1 MSPNLATSLGDA
13 RRSDVRR
20 IKRNLF
26 GPIDQEKTKAWL
38 ENELGNLLTNACDKW
53 DFDFKNEKP
62 MNCER
67 SQYVWER
74 IEPLSPKSVAMRGL
88 RFDAMDLVEDE
99 QNNNVDN
106 SVQYVKTGDIL
117 GFKQR
122 QTRITDFL
130 TKKKR
135 PMSLTHNVPS
145 VKRFKE
151 SVASIPSCSSSSSA
165 SSSSSTSTSSSSE
178 DLSLRNSQ
186 SAAPTV
192 ASGLCQF

>member
-1 MSPNLATSLGDA
+1 MSPNITTSLGDA

-38 ENELGNLLTNACDKW
+38 ENELENLLANACDKW

-62 MNCER
+62 LNCER
-67 SQYVWER
+67 SEYVWER

-122 QTRITDFL
+122 QTRITGKFKQFVTYL
-130 TKKKR
+130 FPSKLLGYKVFYLGPLKRKKKIQYF
-135 PMSLTHNVPS
+135 PS
-145 VKRFKE
+145 F
-151 SVASIPSCSSSSSA
+151 
-165 SSSSSTSTSSSSE
+165 
-178 DLSLRNSQ
+178 
-186 SAAPTV
+186 
-192 ASGLCQF
+192 